1 MNTINNSVNNSLN
14 SFIDSPSSIT
24 LMPPRNGDTSAVSKS
39 AAGFGDMLT
48 SMMGKVNAAQ
58 INGDEAMTKLQSG
71 EAKHLHEVMIAVE
84 EADVSLRMLV
94 QMRNKALTAYEE
106 IMRMQI

>member
-1 MNTINNSVNNSLN
+1 MTTIDGPN
-14 SFIDSPSSIT
+14 SIT
-24 LMPPRNGDTSAVSKS
+24 LLPPKVADTSQISKS

-48 SMMGKVNAAQ
+48 SMMEKVSEKQNS
-58 INGDEAMTKLQSG
+58 GDQAIEKLQSG

-84 EADVSLRMLV
+84 EADISLRMLV

>member
-1 MNTINNSVNNSLN
+1 MNIANGITPHPLSPVNQTGIS
-14 SFIDSPSSIT
+14 DVG
-24 LMPPRNGDTSAVSKS
+24 RAKS
-39 AAGFGDMLT
+39 GFGEILSST
-48 SMMGKVNAAQ
+48 IQSTNNAQ
-58 INGDEAMTKLQSG
+58 LVGDKAVEKLMSG
-71 EAKHLHEVMIAVE
+71 EAKHLHEVMIAIE

>member
-1 MNTINNSVNNSLN
+1 MTTI
-14 SFIDSPSSIT
+14 DGPSSIT
-24 LMPPRNGDTSAVSKS
+24 LMPPQTRDTSAISKN

-48 SMMGKVNAAQ
+48 SMMGKVNEAQ
-58 INGDEAMTKLQSG
+58 ITGDEAVTKLQSG

>member
-1 MNTINNSVNNSLN
+1 MNPINAYSPLSPTVARQTDTSDVSQAKAGFGDILSSTLQSVNNSQ
-14 SFIDSPSSIT
+14 
-24 LMPPRNGDTSAVSKS
+24 MAGDNAIERLQT
-39 AAGFGDMLT
+39 GD
-48 SMMGKVNAAQ
+48 
-58 INGDEAMTKLQSG
+58 
-71 EAKHLHEVMIAVE
+71 AKHLHEVMIAVE

>member
-1 MNTINNSVNNSLN
+1 MNTINSLAPFSQSPLKPTDTSDISQAKSGFGDILSSTLKSVNNAQ
-14 SFIDSPSSIT
+14 T
-24 LMPPRNGDTSAVSKS
+24 AGDTA
-39 AAGFGDMLT
+39 
-48 SMMGKVNAAQ
+48 
-58 INGDEAMTKLQSG
+58 IEKLQTG
-71 EAKHLHEVMIAVE
+71 DAKHLHEVMIAVE

>member
-1 MNTINNSVNNSLN
+1 MNSINSINNSLSQAIKPL
-14 SFIDSPSSIT
+14 DSGAVGKASS
-24 LMPPRNGDTSAVSKS
+24 D
-39 AAGFGDMLT
+39 FGDMLKT
-48 SMMGKVNAAQ
+48 MLDQVNETQ
-58 INGDEAMTKLQSG
+58 TKGEQATQNLQSG
-71 EAKHLHEVMIAVE
+71 DAKHLHEVMIAVE